1 MQKKIGRKLKA
12 NAEKIGFKLKANAE
26 EDWKE
31 AEGKCRRRLDGS

>member
-12 NAEKIGFKLKANAE
+12 NAE

-31 AEGKCRRRLDGS
+31 AKGKCRRRLEGN

>member
-12 NAEKIGFKLKANAE
+12 NAE

-31 AEGKCRRRLDGS
+31 TEGKCRRSLGGS